1 MNFGLRHLVALGAVF
16 LAAGAVGRAQQARVR
31 SAPQVSMPKP
41 VDSNSPAFWRD
52 GKLHWIGSHGYPWM
66 SVGPGQ
72 FGPWENKEVW
82 IESAGNQWPKW
93 IEAVAPDE
101 GKLWG
106 WYHAEPRDLV
116 PGTTLTVPRIGAVL
130 SLDDGETFADL
141 GVILASGEP
150 LNPQAEN
157 GYFAGGHGDFS
168 VILDRE
174 RRYFYFFFDNYGG
187 AVGTQGVCLARMAYE
202 DRANPEGKVWKY
214 HDGAWTEAGVGG
226 RVTPIFPVKRSWAAR
241 DPDALWGPSVHWNTH
256 LNCYV
261 MLLNRAL
268 GTPGWSQEGI
278 YVSFSTDL
286 SRPEAWTAPVKI
298 LGNEEFSGWY
308 FFYPQVMGLEPGGT
322 DRRAG
327 QVARLYVNGI
337 SKWEIEFTAPATAPG
352 SLQIAAFPSGGTVVA
367 GQPLALSVAPV
378 GEPPFTYQWFKDGAP
393 VAGATADIL
402 EMPVATVAHAG
413 AYHVA
418 VTNALGVA
426 VSNLVTVR
434 VSVPASPVPPPAPQ
448 PVVPESFLSNLS
460 VRATIGRDGHGLNV
474 GFVLRGEAAKL
485 LLVRAIG
492 PALRSFGMSDAV
504 ADPRLTLYS
513 AAGAAVAGNDDWRA
527 DDADFFA
534 RLGAFALSAGSADA
548 AVAFRAPGGAGT
560 AVVEA
565 DAGGVVLA
573 EIYVP
578 SSSAESK
585 IVNLSARARAGEG
598 DEALIGGFAVSGS
611 GRKRLLVRALGPEL
625 ARYGVADVLA
635 DPLLEIYDAAGA
647 RLATND
653 HWPAEL
659 AAAFA
664 AAGAP
669 ALVAGS
675 FDAAVVIEVPA
686 GAAYTAVVRSGSP
699 VVGEALLEIYELP

>member
-1 MNFGLRHLVALGAVF
+1 MLKGPTLTWLGLALFLAVF
-16 LAAGAVGRAQQARVR
+16 SVGQAQQARVR

-72 FGPWENKEVW
+72 FGPWEQKDVW
-82 IESAGNQWPKW
+82 IESVGNQWPKW
-93 IEAVAPDE
+93 IESVAPEDD
-101 GKLWG
+101 KLWG
-106 WYHAEPRDLV
+106 WYHAEPHDLI
-116 PGTTLTVPRIGAVL
+116 PGSTLTVPRIGAVL
-130 SLDDGETFADL
+130 SLDGGATFADL
-141 GVILASGEP
+141 GVILESGDP

-168 VILDRE
+168 VLLDRE

-187 AVGTQGVCLARMAYE
+187 AVGTQGVCLARMAFE

-214 HDGAWTEAGVGG
+214 HDGSWTEAGVGG

-241 DPDALWGPSVHWNTH
+241 DPDALWGPAVHWNTH

-261 MLLNRAL
+261 MLLNRAM

-286 SRPEAWTAPVKI
+286 SRPESWTAPVKI

-352 SLQIAAFPSGGTVVA
+352 ALQIAAFPSGGTVRA
-367 GQPLALSVAPV
+367 GQPLALAIAPV

-393 VAGATADIL
+393 LPGATGDTL
-402 EMPVATVAHAG
+402 EIPIATAAHAG
-413 AYHVA
+413 VYHVA
-418 VTNALGVA
+418 VSNALGVA
-426 VSNLVTVR
+426 LSNQVTVT
-434 VSVPASPVPPPAPQ
+434 VAVPAVPPPPK

-460 VRATIGRDGHGLNV
+460 VRAMVGREGHGLSV
-474 GFVLRGEAAKL
+474 GFVLRSETEKPL
-485 LLVRAIG
+485 LIRAIG
-492 PALRSFGMSDAV
+492 PTLAGFGVTNAA
-504 ADPRLTLYS
+504 ADPRLTIYG
-513 AAGAAVAGNDDWRA
+513 ATGAAVAGNDNWEAA
-527 DDADFFA
+527 DTEAFA
-534 RLGAFALSAGSADA
+534 RHGAFPLAEGSGDA
-548 AVAFRAPGGAGT
+548 AVAFRAPGGVGT
-560 AVVEA
+560 AVIDA
-565 DAGGVVLA
+565 DEDGVVLA
-573 EIYVP
+573 EIYVRA
-578 SSSAESK
+578 SSADSK
-585 IVNLSARARAGEG
+585 IVNLSARARVG
-598 DEALIGGFAVSGS
+598 DGDHALIGGFAVSGT

-625 ARYGVADVLA
+625 ARFGVPDVLA
-635 DPLLEIYDAAGA
+635 DPRIEIYDAAGTLIA
-647 RLATND
+647 SNE
-653 HWPAEL
+653 HWAPEL
-659 AAAFA
+659 AAVFA

-669 ALVAGS
+669 ALTAGS
-675 FDAAVVIEVPA
+675 ADSAVIVDLAA
-686 GAAYTAVVRSGSP
+686 GAAYTAVVHSADGAT
-699 VVGEALLEIYELP
+699 GEALLEIYELP